1 MARARFSR
9 IAALA
14 SIAATL
20 AAPAA
25 HAYTAAG
32 DRIFPALLVLPQ
44 IAPSDEAYLTTST
57 QPTADGRVS
66 TLAGVYSKSITERWG
81 IQVEDS
87 YSWFGR
93 RRASTVSGW
102 NNAELSL
109 RYLAVVDLD
118 REFLLTVGVH
128 QEFGDSGARRIG
140 ADPNGAT
147 TPTVYFGKGL
157 GDLDIGYLRPLA
169 IVGNFGYEASN
180 GGARADR
187 QVGGIAIQ
195 YSIPYLVSKVEAL
208 KLPDFLRSVTPM
220 VEVSYATTT
229 TGPGQSTAVTV
240 APGFSYAGEFWEI
253 GVEALVPATHAAG
266 TGVGA
271 MIQFHLSLDF
281 LFPNSI
287 GRPLFG
293 AR

>member
-1 MARARFSR
+1 MTR
-9 IAALA
+9 ILTGLAALA
-14 SIAATL
+14 SIAFVL

-32 DRIFPALLVLPQ
+32 DRIFPALMLLPQ
-44 IAPSDEAYLTTST
+44 IAPSDEAYVTTST

-66 TLAGVYSKSITERWG
+66 TLAGIYSKTLTERWG
-81 IQVEDS
+81 VQVEDS
-87 YSWFGR
+87 YSWFDR

-102 NNAELSL
+102 NNAELFV
-109 RYLAVVDLD
+109 RYLAVVDLEH
-118 REFLLTVGVH
+118 EFLLTVGVH

-147 TPTVYFGKGL
+147 TPTLFFGKGL
-157 GDLDIGYLRPLA
+157 GDFDIGYLRPLA
-169 IVGNFGYEASN
+169 IVGNVGYEASN
-180 GGARADR
+180 GGTRPDR

-195 YSIPYLVSKVEAL
+195 YSIPYLVSKVDSIQ
-208 KLPDFLRSVTPM
+208 LPDFLRNVTPM
-220 VEVSYATTT
+220 VEVSYGTTT

-240 APGFSYAGEFWEI
+240 APGFSYAGEFWEL
-253 GVEALVPATHAAG
+253 GVEALVPATRAAG
-266 TGVGA
+266 TGAGV
-271 MIQFHLSLDF
+271 MVQFHLSLDF

-287 GRPLFG
+287 GRPRFG